1 MKTKSVLLIVLLM
14 SLAGLAGA
22 AQKRVE
28 KPKVHADFH
37 FGALPAVRDLSDLMA
52 KEHARLIVVGYH
64 NGWSVEKIAKELKL
78 PENELTEM
86 AEDLEEQRLAG
97 QRTEYELRP
106 FMPVFRERDI
116 ERLSPD
122 LQRHTKEFAAL
133 LESNLQDI
141 EKFVMSLPGGD
152 GPAKDR
158 LMYETVVSGLLLG
171 GIVDALLEDKTM
183 LPPGPRRTT
192 RGLRAYAW
200 MVESNPALAGKLK
213 REARESDNYQIISIG
228 ADFPKTRI
236 SLDELR
242 SSNADVFDETVARRY
257 RTFVALLCRDKVL
270 PFFKARRSELLK
282 LAAIP
287 ESAKY
292 VVAAEFFGWYY
303 NAMANGVVDQLV
315 ASGKI
320 KPPVEQYTY
329 AIRNPVQ

>member
-1 MKTKSVLLIVLLM
+1 MKTKAILLIALLM
-14 SLAGLAGA
+14 CLAGLAGA
-22 AQKRVE
+22 AQRKVE

-37 FGALPAVRDLSDLMA
+37 FGALPAVRDLSDLMS
-52 KEHARLIVVGYH
+52 KEHARLVVVGYH

-78 PENELTEM
+78 PERELNEM

-122 LQRHTKEFAAL
+122 LRRHTQEFAAL
-133 LESNLQDI
+133 VDSILPEI
-141 EKFVMSLPGGD
+141 ETLVASLPGGD

-158 LMYETVVSGLLLG
+158 LMYETVVSGLLFG
-171 GIVDALLEDKTM
+171 GVVDALNEDKTM
-183 LPPGPRRTT
+183 LPPGPRRTA

-200 MVESNPALAGKLK
+200 LVESDPAWAGKLK
-213 REARESDNYQIISIG
+213 RDARESDSYQIISIG
-228 ADFPKTRI
+228 TEFPETRV

-242 SSNADVFDETVARRY
+242 SSNADVFDETVAPRY
-257 RTFVALLCRDKVL
+257 RTFIAVLCRDKVL
-270 PFFKARRSELLK
+270 PFFKERRSDVLK

-292 VVAAEFFGWYY
+292 VAAAEFIGWYY
-303 NAMANGVVDQLV
+303 SVLANGVVDQL
-315 ASGKI
+315 AAAGKI

-329 AIRNPVQ
+329 AIRDPVL